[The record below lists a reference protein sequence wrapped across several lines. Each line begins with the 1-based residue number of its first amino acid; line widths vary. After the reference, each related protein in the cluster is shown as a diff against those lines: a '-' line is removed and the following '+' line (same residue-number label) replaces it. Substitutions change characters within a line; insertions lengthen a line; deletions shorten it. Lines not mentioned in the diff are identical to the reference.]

1 MSQETTTIVEPT
13 SATGE
18 RKIMELPVLPLRNTV
33 VFPSI
38 PVPLVVGRPRSV
50 AAVETAVAS
59 EEKLMVTIAQKQ
71 HVEEE
76 PKAEHLYTVGT
87 LVVIKKMLRTSEDTT
102 QILVQGLERV
112 RVLEFIEGNRY
123 LSARVEVIEQPQD
136 ESLEIEA
143 LHRNVLELVQ
153 RGLSLLPNVPPEVVN
168 AITSTTEDPV
178 RLAYTLA
185 MLLNLDVEKEQALLE
200 APTRREIL
208 RLMHSYL
215 TREVEI
221 LELRRKLAGEAQA
234 EMDKA
239 QREYFLRQ
247 QQKAILREL
256 GEEEP
261 EQAEINMLR
270 ERLEAADLPDEVR
283 AEATRELKR
292 LERLPGAAPE
302 YHVIRTYL
310 EWILELPWRKSTE
323 DNLDLA
329 HARQVLDD
337 DHYDLEKIKDRIL
350 EFLAVLK
357 LKPGAKSPILCF
369 VGPPGVGKTSLG
381 QSIARAL
388 GRKFERMSLGGV
400 RDEAELRGH
409 RRTYVGAL
417 PGRII
422 QALRRAGTNNPVLM
436 LDEIDKLGTDFRGD
450 PAAALLEILDPQQ
463 NHTFRDHY
471 LDLPFDLSRVFF
483 ICTANTLATVPPAL
497 RDRMEV
503 LSLPG
508 YSEEEKLEIAKR
520 YLVPRQIE
528 ENGLEKDQLV
538 LDDDV
543 LKRIIAR
550 YTREAGVRQLERAI
564 GQIARKIARQ
574 VAEGNPPTSPVT
586 VADLKD
592 YLGPEK
598 FFTEQARR
606 QLPPGVA
613 AGLAWTETGGEVLY
627 VEATLLPGGKGL
639 TLTGQ
644 LGDVMQES
652 ARAAQSYVWAHAGE
666 LGIDRSV
673 FEKNGVHLHVPSGA
687 IPKDGPSAGVTM
699 VAALASLYTNC
710 PVRADTAMTG
720 EITLTGLILPIG
732 GVKEKVLAARRAG
745 IKRIVLPKHNL
756 QDLEELQPEVR
767 ADLEFIPVET
777 IGDVLRQVFVED
789 LFSRP
794 GQTQEKKPPRVASSR
809 KSRSRQPQ
817 EAVVLHGTIS

>member
-1 MSQETTTIVEPT
+1 MSDQPYAVAEQIPA
-13 SATGE
+13 SGE
-18 RKIMELPVLPLRNTV
+18 RKVLELPVLPLRNTV

-50 AAVETAVAS
+50 AAVEAAVAS

-71 HVEEE
+71 QVEEE

-112 RVLEFIEGNRY
+112 RVLEFIENQRY
-123 LSARVEVIEQPQD
+123 LSARVEVIEAPQD

-143 LHRNVLELVQ
+143 LHRNILELVQ
-153 RGLSLLPNVPPEVVN
+153 RGLNLLPNVPPEVVN
-168 AITSTTEDPV
+168 AITSTTDDPV

-208 RLMHSYL
+208 RLTHSYL

-270 ERLEAADLPDEVR
+270 ERLDAADLPDDVR

-329 HARQVLDD
+329 HARQVLDE

-436 LDEIDKLGTDFRGD
+436 LDEIDKLGVDFRGD

-503 LSLPG
+503 LNLPG
-508 YSEEEKLEIAKR
+508 YSEEEKLEIARR

-528 ENGLEKDQLV
+528 ENGLKEKELV
-538 LDDDV
+538 LDEEV
-543 LKRIIAR
+543 LRRIIAG

-574 VAEGNPPTSPVT
+574 VAEGKPPASAVT
-586 VADLKD
+586 VEDLKS

-652 ARAAQSYVWAHAGE
+652 ARAAQSYVWAHADH
-666 LGIDRSV
+666 LGIDRSQ

-720 EITLTGLILPIG
+720 EITLSGLILPIG
-732 GVKEKVLAARRAG
+732 GVKEKILAARRAG
-745 IKRIVLPKHNL
+745 ITRIIIPRHNL

-767 ADLEFIPVET
+767 AAMEFIPVET
-777 IGDVLRQVFVED
+777 IDEVF
-789 LFSRP
+789 
-794 GQTQEKKPPRVASSR
+794 RVAFVQNIFDRPKPAPAR
-809 KSRSRQPQ
+809 KSAGAPRNVTASVRTRKR
-817 EAVVLHGTIS
+817 VVIQSPA